1 MSPIFTCKS
10 VDDCDIVLSLHDVSV
25 VKVCSPYRASILFRG
40 YDDLQ
45 HYSFEPGGA
54 KLLFET
60 FIKYKE
66 FEAAEQIKQLANLYS
81 ANK

>member
-1 MSPIFTCKS
+1 MSPIFTHKS
-10 VDDCDIVLSLHDVSV
+10 VDGCDVVLSLHDVSV
-25 VKVCSPYRASILFRG
+25 VKVSSQYCASILFRG

-45 HYSFEPGGA
+45 HYSFEPSGA
-54 KLLFET
+54 ELLFAA

-81 ANK
+81 ASK